1 MTENRAIVALE
12 TFITDANSAGG
23 AVSVPTAQLGAS
35 LADVHMVDRPTLLLR
50 FFALLDPAEL
60 CRTGG
65 DMVRQLDR
73 DPLPAGAVDSI
84 VDGGFM
90 ELEGGAADAV

>member
-1 MTENRAIVALE
+1 
-12 TFITDANSAGG
+12 
-23 AVSVPTAQLGAS
+23 
-35 LADVHMVDRPTLLLR
+35 
-50 FFALLDPAEL
+50 
-60 CRTGG
+60 
-65 DMVRQLDR
+65 MVRQLDR